1 MLLKDNIATGDQM
14 HTTAGAYALRNWQAD
29 RDATIVQKLRAAG
42 AIILG
47 KANLSEWANYMD
59 PCMPSGFSVV
69 GGQTR
74 HPYGPFDPMG
84 SSSGSAVSVGANLTA
99 VSVGSET
106 SGSLI
111 QPARSNSVA
120 ALRPSLGLLSRDH
133 IIPLGPD
140 LDTPGPMGRS
150 VTDVAI
156 MLNVMSGADENDPKT
171 AGAAALNGVD
181 FTQFL
186 SLDQAKKLRVG
197 VIIPSTATALVQQQA
212 KMLEQ
217 VAGKSLSEAEV
228 HSLLVEYMLPSLGGD
243 PATAIDALKQL
254 GIEVVEIDET
264 TLPPSGDTAQVQLP
278 YSFNAGVADL
288 FGELPSPAPI
298 ASLAEV
304 VAINNEDLANRAPYG
319 QLFLEKSV
327 SNTTTAEEYVRI
339 RAVAQALAQNWM
351 KTVLETNNV
360 DILVSGMSYS
370 GNAGAAGVP
379 ALTIP
384 AGLDP
389 KGEPQGIVLSG
400 DYLSEPKLFAV
411 GYALEQVLQGR
422 VEPDLAATIAE
433 IEAVSTRMAKP
444 EAVSALETAYGAP
457 SQAGFGSAVFY
468 EPLAASA
475 DLEQAALAK
484 YRFFVGDAWERF
496 GEDAWMGPWQ
506 QVYGRPEGAAPDI
519 VTELRGLE
527 DRDAASSAALILDDV
542 DNAESARAALAAVF
556 DDPAV
561 TEVAAY
567 RLGDGAAMSGLLVA
581 GRLQDQNAVYL
592 VFLLD

>member
-1 MLLKDNIATGDQM
+1 M
-14 HTTAGAYALRNWQAD
+14 
-29 RDATIVQKLRAAG
+29 
-42 AIILG
+42 
-47 KANLSEWANYMD
+47 
-59 PCMPSGFSVV
+59 
-69 GGQTR
+69 
-74 HPYGPFDPMG
+74 
-84 SSSGSAVSVGANLTA
+84 
-99 VSVGSET
+99 
-106 SGSLI
+106 I
-111 QPARSNSVA
+111 QPSRVNGVA
-120 ALRPSLGLLSRDH
+120 ALRPSQGLISRDH

-140 LDTPGPMGRS
+140 LDTPGPIGRT

-156 MLNVMSGADENDPKT
+156 MLTAMAGADENDPKT
-171 AGAAALNGVD
+171 ADATALNGVD

-197 VIIPSTATALVQQQA
+197 VIVPSNPLAAAQQKATLIETVT
-212 KMLEQ
+212 
-217 VAGKSLSEAEV
+217 GKKLSDAEIQT
-228 HSLLVEYMLPSLGGD
+228 LLVEYVLPEGGGD
-243 PATAIDALKQL
+243 PQIAIDALKKL
-254 GIEVVEIDET
+254 GIEVVEIDDS
-264 TLPPSGDTAQVQLP
+264 TLPSSGDTAQVLLP
-278 YSFNAGVADL
+278 YSFNAGVADFFSKL
-288 FGELPSPAPI
+288 SSPAPV
-298 ASLAEV
+298 ANLAEV
-304 VAINNEDLANRAPYG
+304 VAINHEDLANRAPYG
-319 QLFLEKSV
+319 QLFLENSG
-327 SNTTTAEEYVRI
+327 SNTTTAEEYMRI
-339 RAVAQALAQNWM
+339 RVVAQALAQNWM

-360 DILVSGMSYS
+360 DILVSGMAYS

-389 KGEPQGIVLSG
+389 KGEPQGVVLSG

-422 VEPDLAATIAE
+422 VAPDLDATIAE

-468 EPLAASA
+468 EPLPESA
-475 DLEQAALAK
+475 DLAQAALAK

-506 QVYGRPEGAAPDI
+506 QVYARPQGAALDI
-519 VTELRGLE
+519 VTALRGIE

-542 DNAESARAALAAVF
+542 DNAEGARAALAAVF